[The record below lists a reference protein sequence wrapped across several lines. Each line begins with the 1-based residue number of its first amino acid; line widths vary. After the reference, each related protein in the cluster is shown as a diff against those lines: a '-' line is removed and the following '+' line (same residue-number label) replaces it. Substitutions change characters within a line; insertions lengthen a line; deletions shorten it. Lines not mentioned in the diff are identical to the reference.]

1 MKLSSSVYTDTQL
14 GAPTWWCLR
23 STFKWSSNSSGKS
36 GHLGTYNSVL
46 HSFLSPLCLSRTA
59 YFKLKV
65 LGCCVRWLQSP
76 LVMGLVVSIYV
87 CMYVRYLGRLNCDG
101 SEVTVEECRLMF
113 VEVANCSEQETTV
126 ECTECEHIQAFIHT
140 KCCVCLCMIQAPGT

>member
-1 MKLSSSVYTDTQL
+1 MKTSSGVYTDTQL
-14 GAPTWWCLR
+14 GAPTCWCLR

-46 HSFLSPLCLSRTA
+46 HAFLSLKNCVLYAESVRLLC
-59 YFKLKV
+59 V
-65 LGCCVRWLQSP
+65 LVAKSFSNGIGCFY
-76 LVMGLVVSIYV
+76 I

-140 KCCVCLCMIQAPGT
+140 KCCVCLCMIQAPGS